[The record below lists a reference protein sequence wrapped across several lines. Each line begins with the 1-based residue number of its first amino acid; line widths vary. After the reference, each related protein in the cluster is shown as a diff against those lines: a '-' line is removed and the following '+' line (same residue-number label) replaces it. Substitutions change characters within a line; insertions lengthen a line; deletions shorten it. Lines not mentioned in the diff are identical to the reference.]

1 MSLIAVTGDCATTT
15 AVALAATW
23 VGEVVVLEA
32 DRSGGSLAG
41 WLDVPASPSLAT
53 IVANSAG
60 PGRGIDDVIES
71 MTQRSGSGV
80 RIIPNAVRARPAH
93 RAIEEAATH
102 VLPALAARHSVV
114 IVDLGA
120 HRAGE
125 QLSPVLRSA
134 ASVVLVHRQAVA
146 SAAAAA
152 VRIER
157 LVECVEDLAH
167 LETPVL
173 LAIIGAD
180 PFEPAEIAQFVE
192 QSVPDVLAGTM
203 VLADDSLSAA
213 TIAGRAGVSAKRLAR
228 LPLLRD
234 AADVGMRI
242 RSQLDRVAS

>member
-23 VGEVVVLEA
+23 ADDVMLLEA

-41 WLDVPASPSLAT
+41 WLDTPASPSLAT
-53 IVANSAG
+53 IVANGAG
-60 PGRGIDDVIES
+60 TVRDIDEVIES
-71 MTQRSGSGV
+71 MTQRSGSGI
-80 RIIPNAVRARPAH
+80 RFIANAVRARPAH
-93 RAIEEAATH
+93 RAIEESATH

-114 IVDLGA
+114 IADVGV

-125 QLSPVLRSA
+125 QISPVLRFA
-134 ASVVLVHRQAVA
+134 AGIVVVHRQAVA
-146 SAAAAA
+146 SAAAAT

-167 LETPVL
+167 LDAPL
-173 LAIIGAD
+173 FLAIIGAD

-192 QSVPDVLAGTM
+192 QSVPDALTGTV

-234 AADVGMRI
+234 AAAVSSRL
-242 RSQLDRVAS
+242 RSQLERVAS